1 MKLTIN
7 GREVSCPGGVTYL
20 SLLKELG
27 LEKGALGVSHRGATL
42 SLNAQACRTRK
53 VGASTNALCN
63 FCCWRRPAGSWARKP
78 GCASSIPWGT
88 ASTPM
93 CPTRP

>member
-42 SLNAQACRTRK
+42 SLNAQA
-53 VGASTNALCN
+53 
-63 FCCWRRPAGSWARKP
+63 
-78 GCASSIPWGT
+78 
-88 ASTPM
+88 
-93 CPTRP
+93 